1 MGKRIWPP
9 GIYPSGKGLRIK
21 IFKGSKC
28 IYSETIEGDAHSK
41 AFIRSVAKR
50 RDYLESRKRLGLPF
64 SGEETDSNA
73 AIFAEAAQE
82 YLHLLGDRKASVRQ
96 EYLNGLNYYWMPVF
110 KNMLCHEITEA
121 QIKTVLA
128 SHAIGW
134 KTKRNALTP
143 LRGVLDHAKVNPNPA
158 KAVQPKK
165 GQKKPINRYTPDERE
180 KLLTKLSGDAKVYFS
195 VLFGCGLR
203 PSEAMALTWDRWDG
217 EYLLIDRGVVRGR
230 IDDSTKT
237 HKARK
242 VYVPTWVRPLLNS
255 MASRFAGGFVFVNQR
270 GGHFTAPETYN
281 KRWAEAHKKAR
292 IPYRNPYTC
301 RHTRAAEMLSGGS
314 SRYAE
319 MAAQMGHSLEM
330 FLNIYSELIDEYS
343 SKDNSIF
350 EGFVSKDLTTDKKL
364 TK

>member
-1 MGKRIWPP
+1 MGKRIWPK
-9 GIYPSGKGLRIK
+9 GIGPSGKGLRIR
-21 IFKGSKC
+21 IFKGTKC
-28 IYSETIEGDAHSK
+28 IYSETVEGDAHSK
-41 AFIRSVAKR
+41 AFIRSVEKR
-50 RDYLESRKRLGLPF
+50 RDYLESRKRLGLPLGEREQESAAALF
-64 SGEETDSNA
+64 S
-73 AIFAEAAQE
+73 EAAQE
-82 YLHLLGDRKASVRQ
+82 YLRLLGDRKESVRR
-96 EYLNGLNYYWMPVF
+96 EYLNCLNHYWMPAF
-110 KNMLCHEITEA
+110 KSTLCHEITET
-121 QIKTVLA
+121 QIKQVLA
-128 SHAIGW
+128 SHEIGW

-143 LRGVLDHAKVNPNPA
+143 LRGVLDHARINPNPA

-165 GQKKPINRYTPDERE
+165 GQRREVSRYTPDERSTLLS
-180 KLLTKLSGDAKVYFS
+180 KLNGDAKVYFS
-195 VLFGCGLR
+195 TLFGCGLR
-203 PSEAMALTWDRWDG
+203 PSEALALTWDRWDG
-217 EYLLIDRGVVRGR
+217 EYLLIDRGVVRGKLEG
-230 IDDSTKT
+230 STKT

-255 MASRFAGGFVFVNQR
+255 MPSRFSGEFIFVNQR
-270 GGHFTAPETYN
+270 GSYYTAPETFN
-281 KRWAEAHKKAR
+281 KRWTEAHKKAR

-350 EGFVSKDLTTDKKL
+350 EGFGIAPPTDKKL